1 MALHKD
7 YNLMSEKYKPDFL
20 KSLQDVRI
28 QVERCR
34 HSLEDRHRAIDRYS
48 LHAGVPIKIR
58 EVYDVS
64 RNIYL
69 YGWYVYRFNNVA
81 ESQAFG
87 ALEYCLKERIG
98 DSEIKDYIKEKK
110 QAYKEETGK
119 RLNLN
124 KGLKLYIEYCRDKK
138 LISNHGFSAW
148 HDKSYTDAC
157 EKYKY
162 KKLNEMIDNDL
173 EEIELDYSDIQVAN
187 DTPVYDHVQHLID
200 TANKVRN
207 IYAHGTSML
216 HPNVLHTFEMV
227 SEFINQLYP
236 SGSDG

>member
-1 MALHKD
+1 MT
-7 YNLMSEKYKPDFL
+7 EKYKPDFL
-20 KSLQDVRI
+20 KSIQDI
-28 QVERCR
+28 SKHDERCR
-34 HSLEDRHRAIDRYS
+34 HSLEDRHRAIGKYS

-98 DSEIKDYIKEKK
+98 DIEIRDYIKERKK
-110 QAYKEETGK
+110 TYKEETGK

-124 KGLKLYIEYCRDKK
+124 KGLKLYIEYCRDKQ
-138 LISNHGFSAW
+138 LISNDGFSAW
-148 HDKSYTDAC
+148 HDKSCADAR
-157 EKYKY
+157 EKYIFE
-162 KKLNEMIDNDL
+162 KLNEMIEKDL
-173 EEIELDYSDIQVAN
+173 EEIGLDYSDIQVA
-187 DTPVYDHVQHLID
+187 DDAPDYDHVQHLID

-216 HPNVLHTFEMV
+216 HPNVLYTFEMV

-236 SGSDG
+236 IGSDG